1 MACAVVFPPVYPWTH
16 RTSAS
21 CAEWE
26 TRATRRTAGNRP
38 PFEGFNKERVGVH
51 ANLGYPRARVHR
63 QFRSLCHR
71 PLDPSNL
78 GPLDPWILGHLVAF
92 DQGRAYMVMPWWNFL
107 NPMNTSQVHPTW
119 WIISTSNEHGFR
131 PFEKES
137 LAPACSGN
145 KKKHELAG
153 KYALLCT
160 PCRGT
165 PARVLQVK
173 CTRVHNMPPDP
184 RKRGSTLQ
192 ACLRCHVQ
200 A

>member
-107 NPMNTSQVHPTW
+107 NPMNTSQVHLTW
-119 WIISTSNEHGFR
+119 WIFQHQMSMVFGYWKR
-131 PFEKES
+131 GAWRW
-137 LAPACSGN
+137 LAPVT
-145 KKKHELAG
+145 KK
-153 KYALLCT
+153 
-160 PCRGT
+160 
-165 PARVLQVK
+165 
-173 CTRVHNMPPDP
+173 TRVSGEISVTVHSLLGHS
-184 RKRGSTLQ
+184 RSCFAG
-192 ACLRCHVQ
+192 
-200 A
+200 